1 MPQNKPFESIISMTP
16 LTISQQISTIPIKK
30 DRKRK
35 WGAFLIVLF
44 AFFHPPHPYSGFK
57 STVKTAP
64 YLVFMV
70 TVELKNESLSRLITA
85 MTQHKKISRARN
97 KT

>member
-1 MPQNKPFESIISMTP
+1 MTP
-16 LTISQQISTIPIKK
+16 LTISQQISTIPRKT
-30 DRKRK
+30 DRRRK

-64 YLVFMV
+64 YLVLMV
-70 TVELKNESLSRLITA
+70 TVELKNESFPDVRSVGELLILMILS
-85 MTQHKKISRARN
+85 
-97 KT
+97 